1 MVFTA
6 GQRSIMAE
14 IISYYGH
21 ESQKMMLLE
30 EMSELQ
36 KEICKDMRYDP
47 DLEAITEEVADVL
60 IMLEQIQMMYHIS
73 ETKLHKITNEK
84 LHRQLRRIEDEKSEQ
99 LQVPFVLIPKNSN
112 GREIRYIADFVYTQ
126 DGQQVVEDVKGFKTA
141 LVCNHCGNDKEF
153 YTRERYSGT
162 CNVFFRTDD
171 EEPDNTCMYDGARHK
186 LLSKY
191 IYCEECGRKVCS
203 VADLKE
209 LDWK

>member
-60 IMLEQIQMMYHIS
+60 IKTRPRWCPLKGMR
-73 ETKLHKITNEK
+73 NEE
-84 LHRQLRRIEDEKSEQ
+84 RR
-99 LQVPFVLIPKNSN
+99 
-112 GREIRYIADFVYTQ
+112 G
-126 DGQQVVEDVKGFKTA
+126 
-141 LVCNHCGNDKEF
+141 
-153 YTRERYSGT
+153 
-162 CNVFFRTDD
+162 
-171 EEPDNTCMYDGARHK
+171 
-186 LLSKY
+186 
-191 IYCEECGRKVCS
+191 
-203 VADLKE
+203 
-209 LDWK
+209 

>member
-1 MVFTA
+1 MTYTT

-14 IISYYGH
+14 LISYYGH

-84 LHRQLRRIEDEKSEQ
+84 LHRQLRRIEDEKSEFG
-99 LQVPFVLIPKNSN
+99 L
-112 GREIRYIADFVYTQ
+112 
-126 DGQQVVEDVKGFKTA
+126 
-141 LVCNHCGNDKEF
+141 
-153 YTRERYSGT
+153 
-162 CNVFFRTDD
+162 
-171 EEPDNTCMYDGARHK
+171 
-186 LLSKY
+186 
-191 IYCEECGRKVCS
+191 
-203 VADLKE
+203 
-209 LDWK
+209 